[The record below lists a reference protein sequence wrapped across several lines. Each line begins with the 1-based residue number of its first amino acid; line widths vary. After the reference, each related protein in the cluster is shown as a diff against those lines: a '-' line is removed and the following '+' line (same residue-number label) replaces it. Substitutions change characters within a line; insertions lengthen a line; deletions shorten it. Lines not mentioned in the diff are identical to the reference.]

1 MADMATTIYRN
12 ETVHTAGELPTT
24 GSPLPRFTVTLPGLI
39 ELSSD
44 ELAGS
49 RLILNVFP
57 SIDTGICATS
67 VRRFNEI
74 AASLSNTRVIC
85 VSMDL
90 PYALNRFCGAEG
102 IDHVTTGSAF
112 RSSFG
117 EDFGLTMIDGG
128 MRGLLARAVIVAD
141 VDKTVLH
148 AQLTPTIHVEPD
160 YEAAI
165 AALG

>member
-1 MADMATTIYRN
+1 MATTIHRDGP
-12 ETVHTAGELPTT
+12 VHTSGELPAV
-24 GSPLPRFTVTLPGLI
+24 GSTLPAFNLTVPGLT

-49 RLILNVFP
+49 RIVLNVFP
-57 SIDTGICATS
+57 SIDTGICAMS
-67 VRRFNEI
+67 VRRFNEL
-74 AASLSNTRVIC
+74 AASLQNTRVVC

-90 PYALNRFCGAEG
+90 PYALSRFCGAEG

-117 EDFGLTMIDGG
+117 EDFGLTMIDGR

-141 VDKTVLH
+141 ADGTVVH
-148 AQLTPTIHVEPD
+148 SQLTPTIHVEPD

>member
-1 MADMATTIYRN
+1 MATTIHRDG
-12 ETVHTAGELPTT
+12 TVHTSGELPAF
-24 GSPLPRFTVTLPGLI
+24 GSKLPSFTITVPGLT

-49 RLILNVFP
+49 RIILNVFP
-57 SIDTGICATS
+57 SIDTGICAMS
-67 VRRFNEI
+67 VRRFNEL
-74 AASLSNTRVIC
+74 AASLQNTRVVC

-102 IDHVTTGSAF
+102 IDQVTTGSAF

-117 EDFGLTMIDGG
+117 EDFGLTMIDGR

-141 VDKTVLH
+141 VDGTVLH
-148 AQLTPTIHVEPD
+148 SQLTPTIHVEPD

-165 AALG
+165 AVLA